1 VDKQQVIEKIARD
14 VFPDGPTV
22 QKSNVAVLG
31 DDVVLFDPATN
42 PTEPE
47 AVYAFSQTD
56 GVCSLVDVPK
66 QTAEQWLTGQGY
78 SSTRLVTLLDL
89 EARLTAAQK
98 SSPKLAAT
106 RAWTNDLL
114 AASMADAA
122 PRYVW
127 LPAPYS
133 FSDVTAEAFAVLTQ

>member
-1 VDKQQVIEKIARD
+1 MDKQQVIEKIARD

-22 QKSNVAVLG
+22 PKSNVAVIG
-31 DDVVLFDPATN
+31 DDVVPFDPATTT
-42 PTEPE
+42 TEPD
-47 AVYAFSQTD
+47 AVYAFSQAD

-89 EARLTAAQK
+89 EARLAAAQK
-98 SSPKLAAT
+98 ASPKLAAT
-106 RAWTNDLL
+106 RVWTNDLL
-114 AASMADAA
+114 AASMTDAT

-133 FSDVTAEAFAVLTQ
+133 FSDVTAEALTALAS